1 MFKNFLNTKPFT
13 GQRFAGQTQSAH
25 KQTQEENEK
34 GKLKGEI
41 QCTFC

>member
-1 MFKNFLNTKPFT
+1 MFKNLLNTKPLT
-13 GQRFAGQTQSAH
+13 GQRFAGQTHSAH
-25 KQTQEENEK
+25 KKTQENEK